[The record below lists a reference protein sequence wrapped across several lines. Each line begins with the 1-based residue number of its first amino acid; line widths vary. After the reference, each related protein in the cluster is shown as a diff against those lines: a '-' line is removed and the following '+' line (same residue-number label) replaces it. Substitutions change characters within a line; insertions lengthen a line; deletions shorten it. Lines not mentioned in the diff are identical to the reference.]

1 MFRKYLPIA
10 ALALVIV
17 AIAGYQ
23 FRVELLDALCGTT
36 PPAPQAQIEEAL
48 ENNAMILDVRMY
60 VETRKEG
67 ANLIPEAKN
76 IPLLR
81 LWWNLDGLPRDR
93 TIITYCES
101 GKRAGKV
108 ADMLNAR
115 GFKAISGGGIL
126 NLQEIINKQESNWSK
141 TQ

>member
-1 MFRKYLPIA
+1 MLGKYLPIA
-10 ALALVIV
+10 ALALGVVIV
-17 AIAGYQ
+17 AGYQ
-23 FRVELLDALCGTT
+23 YRVEILDALCGTT
-36 PPAPQAQIEEAL
+36 PPAPKAQIEEAL
-48 ENNAMILDVRMY
+48 ENNALILDVRMY

-81 LWWNLDGLPRDR
+81 LLWNLDELPRDR

-126 NLQEIINKQESNWSK
+126 NLQKILTGAKE
-141 TQ
+141 

>member
-1 MFRKYLPIA
+1 MFNKYIVIA
-10 ALALVIV
+10 VLALGVV
-17 AIAGYQ
+17 AVAGYRY
-23 FRVELLDALCGTT
+23 RVEILDALCGTT
-36 PPAPQAQIEEAL
+36 PPASRAHIEKSL
-48 ENNAMILDVRMY
+48 ENHAMILDVRMY

-67 ANLIPEAKN
+67 ANIIPEARN

-81 LWWNLDGLPRDR
+81 LLWNLDELPRDR

-126 NLQEIINKQESNWSK
+126 NLQEILGEAKQ
-141 TQ
+141 

>member
-1 MFRKYLPIA
+1 MFNKYFVFA
-10 ALALVIV
+10 ALVLAVVAL
-17 AIAGYQ
+17 AGYQ
-23 FRVELLDALCGTT
+23 YRVEILDALCGTT
-36 PPAPQAQIEEAL
+36 PPASSAKIKEAL
-48 ENNAMILDVRMY
+48 ENHAMILDVRMY

-67 ANLIPEAKN
+67 ANIIPEAKN

-81 LWWNLDGLPRDR
+81 LLWNLDDLPRDR

-115 GFKAISGGGIL
+115 GFKAISGGGIS
-126 NLQEIINKQESNWSK
+126 NLQKILGETNQ
-141 TQ
+141 

>member
-1 MFRKYLPIA
+1 MFRKYWPIA
-10 ALALVIV
+10 ALALGIV

-23 FRVELLDALCGTT
+23 YRVELLDALCGTT
-36 PPAPQAQIEEAL
+36 PPAPRAQIEEAL

-60 VETRKEG
+60 VETRKDD
-67 ANLIPEAKN
+67 ANLIPEAGN

-81 LWWNLDGLPRDR
+81 LLWNLDKLPRDR
-93 TIITYCES
+93 TIITFCES
-101 GKRAGKV
+101 GKRAGKA

-126 NLQEIINKQESNWSK
+126 NLQNTLNETKQ
-141 TQ
+141 

>member
-1 MFRKYLPIA
+1 MFNKYYVFA
-10 ALALVIV
+10 ALASGV
-17 AIAGYQ
+17 AGLAGYKY
-23 FRVELLDALCGTT
+23 RVEILDALCGTT
-36 PPAPQAQIEEAL
+36 TPASRAQIEEAL
-48 ENNAMILDVRMY
+48 DNHAMILDVRMY

-67 ANLIPEAKN
+67 ANIIPEAKN

-81 LWWNLDGLPRDR
+81 LLWNLDDLPRDR

-108 ADMLNAR
+108 ADMLNTR

-126 NLQEIINKQESNWSK
+126 NLQRILSETDQ
-141 TQ
+141 

>member
-1 MFRKYLPIA
+1 MLNIYVFLA
-10 ALALVIV
+10 ALALGVV
-17 AIAGYQ
+17 ALAGYHY
-23 FRVELLDALCGTT
+23 RVEILDALCGTT
-36 PPAPQAQIEEAL
+36 PPASRAQIEEAL

-67 ANLIPEAKN
+67 ANIIPEAEN

-81 LWWNLDGLPRDR
+81 LLWNLDDLPRDR

-115 GFKAISGGGIL
+115 GFQAVSGGGIL
-126 NLQEIINKQESNWSK
+126 NLQKILSERNR
-141 TQ
+141 

>member
-1 MFRKYLPIA
+1 MFRKHLPVA
-10 ALALVIV
+10 ALGLVIV

-23 FRVELLDALCGTT
+23 YRVELLDALCGTT
-36 PPAPQAQIEEAL
+36 PPAPIAQIEEAL
-48 ENNAMILDVRMY
+48 ENNALILDVRMY

-67 ANLIPEAKN
+67 ANLIREAKN

-81 LWWNLDGLPRDR
+81 LLWNLDELPRDR

-108 ADMLNAR
+108 ADMLNDR
-115 GFKAISGGGIL
+115 GFTAISGGGIL
-126 NLQEIINKQESNWSK
+126 NLQKILDEVKG
-141 TQ
+141 

>member
-1 MFRKYLPIA
+1 MFNKYIVIA
-10 ALALVIV
+10 VLALGVV
-17 AIAGYQ
+17 AVAGYRY
-23 FRVELLDALCGTT
+23 RVEILDALCGTT
-36 PPAPQAQIEEAL
+36 PPASRAQIEEAL
-48 ENNAMILDVRMY
+48 ENHAMILDVRMY

-67 ANLIPEAKN
+67 ANIIPEARN

-81 LWWNLDGLPRDR
+81 LLWNLDELPRDR

-126 NLQEIINKQESNWSK
+126 NLQEILGEANQ
-141 TQ
+141 

>member
-1 MFRKYLPIA
+1 MFNKYIVIA
-10 ALALVIV
+10 VLALGVV
-17 AIAGYQ
+17 AVAGYRY
-23 FRVELLDALCGTT
+23 RVEILDALCGTT
-36 PPAPQAQIEEAL
+36 PPASRAQIEKAL
-48 ENNAMILDVRMY
+48 ENHAMILDVRMY

-67 ANLIPEAKN
+67 ANIIPEARN

-81 LWWNLDGLPRDR
+81 LLWNLDELPRDR

-115 GFKAISGGGIL
+115 GFKAISGGGIS
-126 NLQEIINKQESNWSK
+126 NLQTILGETN
-141 TQ
+141 

>member
-1 MFRKYLPIA
+1 MFNKYIVIA
-10 ALALVIV
+10 VLALGVV
-17 AIAGYQ
+17 AVAGYRY
-23 FRVELLDALCGTT
+23 RVEILDALCGTT
-36 PPAPQAQIEEAL
+36 PPASRAQIEKAL
-48 ENNAMILDVRMY
+48 ENHAMILDVRMY

-67 ANLIPEAKN
+67 ANIIPEARN

-81 LWWNLDGLPRDR
+81 LLWNLDELPRDR

-126 NLQEIINKQESNWSK
+126 NLQEILGEAKQ
-141 TQ
+141 

>member
-1 MFRKYLPIA
+1 MLGKYLPIA
-10 ALALVIV
+10 ALALGVVIV
-17 AIAGYQ
+17 AGYQ
-23 FRVELLDALCGTT
+23 YRVEILDALCGTT
-36 PPAPQAQIEEAL
+36 PPAPKAQIEEAL
-48 ENNAMILDVRMY
+48 ENHALILDVRMY

-81 LWWNLDGLPRDR
+81 LLWNLDELPRDR

-126 NLQEIINKQESNWSK
+126 NLQKVLSEVNE
-141 TQ
+141 

>member
-1 MFRKYLPIA
+1 MLGKYLPIA
-10 ALALVIV
+10 ALALGVVIV
-17 AIAGYQ
+17 AGYQ
-23 FRVELLDALCGTT
+23 YRVEILDALCGTT
-36 PPAPQAQIEEAL
+36 PPAPKAQIEEAL
-48 ENNAMILDVRMY
+48 ENNALILDVRMY

-81 LWWNLDGLPRDR
+81 LLWNLDELPRDR

-126 NLQEIINKQESNWSK
+126 NLQNVLSEVNE
-141 TQ
+141 

>member
-1 MFRKYLPIA
+1 MLDKYLPMA
-10 ALALVIV
+10 ALALGVVIV
-17 AIAGYQ
+17 AGYQ
-23 FRVELLDALCGTT
+23 YRVEILDALCGTT
-36 PPAPQAQIEEAL
+36 PPAPKAQIEEAL
-48 ENNAMILDVRMY
+48 ENNALILDVRMY

-81 LWWNLDGLPRDR
+81 LLWNLDELPRDR

-126 NLQEIINKQESNWSK
+126 NLQNVLSEVNE
-141 TQ
+141 

>member
-1 MFRKYLPIA
+1 MLNIYVFLA
-10 ALALVIV
+10 ALALGVV
-17 AIAGYQ
+17 ALAGYHY
-23 FRVELLDALCGTT
+23 RVEILDALCGTT
-36 PPAPQAQIEEAL
+36 PPAPRAQIEEAL

-67 ANLIPEAKN
+67 ANIIPEAKN

-81 LWWNLDGLPRDR
+81 LLWNLDELPRDR

-126 NLQEIINKQESNWSK
+126 NLQEILGGANQ
-141 TQ
+141 

>member
-1 MFRKYLPIA
+1 MFNKYVAFA
-10 ALALVIV
+10 ALALGVV
-17 AIAGYQ
+17 TLVGYQ
-23 FRVELLDALCGTT
+23 NRVEILDALCGTT
-36 PPAPQAQIEEAL
+36 PPASRAQIAKAL
-48 ENNAMILDVRMY
+48 ENDAMILDVRMY

-67 ANLIPEAKN
+67 ANIIPEAKN

-81 LWWNLDGLPRDR
+81 LLWNLDELPRDR

-115 GFKAISGGGIL
+115 GFKAISGGGIS
-126 NLQEIINKQESNWSK
+126 NLQTILRETNQ
-141 TQ
+141 

>member
-10 ALALVIV
+10 AFGLGIF

-23 FRVELLDALCGTT
+23 YRVELLDALCGTT
-36 PPAPQAQIEEAL
+36 PPAPRAQIEEAL

-81 LWWNLDGLPRDR
+81 LLWNLDELPRDR
-93 TIITYCES
+93 VIITYCES

-115 GFKAISGGGIL
+115 GFEALSGGGIS
-126 NLQEIINKQESNWSK
+126 NLQQILNEVK

>member
-10 ALALVIV
+10 ALALGIV
-17 AIAGYQ
+17 RIAGYQ
-23 FRVELLDALCGTT
+23 YRVEILDALCGTT
-36 PPAPQAQIEEAL
+36 PPAPTAQIEAAL
-48 ENNAMILDVRMY
+48 KNKALMLDVRMY

-67 ANLIPEAKN
+67 ANLISEAKN

-81 LWWNLDGLPRDR
+81 LLWNLDELPRDR

-101 GKRAGKV
+101 GKRAGKA

-126 NLQEIINKQESNWSK
+126 NLQKILTGAKE
-141 TQ
+141 

>member
-1 MFRKYLPIA
+1 MFNKYIVIA
-10 ALALVIV
+10 VLALGVVALA
-17 AIAGYQ
+17 GYRY
-23 FRVELLDALCGTT
+23 RVEILDALCGTT
-36 PPAPQAQIEEAL
+36 PPASRAQIEEAV
-48 ENNAMILDVRMY
+48 ENHAMILDVRMY

-67 ANLIPEAKN
+67 ANIIPEARN

-81 LWWNLDGLPRDR
+81 LLWNLDELPRDR

-126 NLQEIINKQESNWSK
+126 NLQEILGEANQ
-141 TQ
+141 

>member
-23 FRVELLDALCGTT
+23 YRVELLDALCGTT
-36 PPAPQAQIEEAL
+36 PPAPKAQIEEAL

-81 LWWNLDGLPRDR
+81 LLWNLDGLPRNR

-126 NLQEIINKQESNWSK
+126 NLQKILNEVKE
-141 TQ
+141 

>member
-1 MFRKYLPIA
+1 MLGKYLPIA
-10 ALALVIV
+10 ALALGVVIV
-17 AIAGYQ
+17 AGYQ
-23 FRVELLDALCGTT
+23 YRVEILDALCGTT
-36 PPAPQAQIEEAL
+36 PPAPKAQIEEAL
-48 ENNAMILDVRMY
+48 ENNALILDVRMY

-81 LWWNLDGLPRDR
+81 LLWNLDELPRDR

-126 NLQEIINKQESNWSK
+126 NLQEILTGAKE
-141 TQ
+141 

>member
-1 MFRKYLPIA
+1 MLNKYVFLA
-10 ALALVIV
+10 ALALGVV
-17 AIAGYQ
+17 ALAGYHY
-23 FRVELLDALCGTT
+23 RVEILDALCGTT
-36 PPAPQAQIEEAL
+36 PPASRAQIEEAL

-67 ANLIPEAKN
+67 ANIIPEAEN

-81 LWWNLDGLPRDR
+81 LLWNLDDLPRDR

-126 NLQEIINKQESNWSK
+126 NLQKILSERNR
-141 TQ
+141 